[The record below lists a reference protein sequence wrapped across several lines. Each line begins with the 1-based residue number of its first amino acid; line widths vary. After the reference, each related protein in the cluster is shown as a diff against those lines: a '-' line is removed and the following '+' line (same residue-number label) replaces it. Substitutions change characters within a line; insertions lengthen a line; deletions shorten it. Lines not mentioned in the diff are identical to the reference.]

1 MGKTA
6 FTDPTAVDAWD
17 LWFRWR
23 EGARLRDLTIDAT
36 WERIAHAVA
45 GATDANAT
53 QWAQRYVDAFSK
65 WQILPGERLLRD
77 AGTGAAANAASSATT
92 ASQAALNVVA
102 FVRQSRGAATRF
114 DRDEFL
120 RVCGLTVRFL
130 DDAALT
136 SSGHSANGLQIGL
149 FGMADALSQLGCG
162 YAGEAACA
170 QAREIAA
177 AFAEGCLLGDLALA
191 RERGANAVDGK
202 RWGARF
208 RARGLGGETLADARR
223 YGMRYSR
230 LTAIGSQPR
239 IALLANN
246 TTDALDPAMRL
257 SAHERASAATWR
269 DPGLDRMAPCV
280 AQKAQLELRAA
291 VQPWID
297 RPIDT
302 PLLALREPD
311 EATRAECAALA
322 ARFALKSPRWRLPDI
337 ATTARVA

>member
-6 FTDPTAVDAWD
+6 FTDPAAVDAWD

-36 WERIAHAVA
+36 WERVARAVIGA
-45 GATDANAT
+45 GDADAALWT
-53 QWAQRYVDAFSK
+53 QRYVDAFSK

-77 AGTGAAANAASSATT
+77 AGTGVGENAATP
-92 ASQAALNVVA
+92 SQAAVNVAA

-114 DRDEFL
+114 DRDEFM

-130 DDAALT
+130 DDAALA
-136 SSGHSANGLQIGL
+136 SGHTPSGLQIGL
-149 FGMADALSQLGCG
+149 FGLADALSQLGRG
-162 YAGEAACA
+162 YAGDGASA

-208 RARGLGGETLADARR
+208 RARGLGGEALADARR

-239 IALLANN
+239 LALFANN
-246 TTDALDPAMRL
+246 VSNGLDPAV
-257 SAHERASAATWR
+257 RANANARPYGWRWQDAALAN
-269 DPGLDRMAPCV
+269 DGALA
-280 AQKAQLELRAA
+280 AQTAQLTLRAT

-297 RPIDT
+297 RPIDA

-311 EATRAECAALA
+311 DEIRGVCVALA
-322 ARFALKSPRWRLPDI
+322 ESLGLKTPQWRLPDS
-337 ATTARVA
+337 ARPERPH

>member
-6 FTDPTAVDAWD
+6 FTDPAAVDAWD

-36 WERIAHAVA
+36 WERVARAVA
-45 GATDANAT
+45 GAEGADASL
-53 QWAQRYVDAFSK
+53 WAQRYSDAFSK
-65 WQILPGERLLRD
+65 WQVLPCERLLRE
-77 AGTGAAANAASSATT
+77 AGTGVAVGPAASAP
-92 ASQAALNVVA
+92 QAALNVSA
-102 FVRQSRGAATRF
+102 FVRQSRGTATRF
-114 DRDEFL
+114 DRDEFV

-136 SSGHSANGLQIGL
+136 SGHPTTSGLQIGL
-149 FGMADALSQLGCG
+149 IGMADALAQLGRG

-170 QAREIAA
+170 QAREIAS

-202 RWGARF
+202 RWGVRF
-208 RARGLGGETLADARR
+208 RARGLSAELLADARR
-223 YGMRYSR
+223 YGLRYSR

-239 IALLANN
+239 MALLANN
-246 TTDALDPAMRL
+246 IADALDPAVRL
-257 SAHERASAATWR
+257 SAHERPLAARWR
-269 DPGLDRMAPCV
+269 DAGLDRTSPGA
-280 AQKAQLELRAA
+280 AHIAQLELRAA
-291 VQPWID
+291 IQPWID

-311 EATRAECAALA
+311 EATRAECAAHA
-322 ARFALKSPRWRLPDI
+322 AALGLKTQRWRLLDI
-337 ATTARVA
+337 STAARVA